1 MADPDR
7 PATEAL
13 QDAALQMIAAARA
26 FLTAAEDVVRD
37 PSAVRE
43 MAGTVTSMA
52 RRFLRDADG
61 RMAGESDEGDD
72 DPPIEHIEVS

>member
-7 PATEAL
+7 PATEAM

-37 PSAVRE
+37 PSAVRDI
-43 MAGTVTSMA
+43 AGTVTSMA
-52 RRFLRDADG
+52 RRFMRDGAEGAAGG
-61 RMAGESDEGDD
+61 RDDDDD